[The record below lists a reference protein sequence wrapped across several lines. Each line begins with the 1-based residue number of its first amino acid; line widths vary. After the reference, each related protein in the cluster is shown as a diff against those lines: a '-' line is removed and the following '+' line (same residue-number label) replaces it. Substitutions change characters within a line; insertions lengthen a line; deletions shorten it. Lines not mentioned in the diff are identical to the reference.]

1 MAYSSRVACCRRS
14 ASSSARN
21 APNSSWALDE
31 SERRCS
37 SVYVQSPLQ
46 IGDLDRPLRCRVC
59 AGTRTQLYPIHRRS
73 SPCVCSMR
81 KASSRSLSSSVRS
94 SSSSSI
100 TAVGRVASCS
110 CVSELTNCCPSAHVE
125 APAPIPAGAST
136 DFRAT
141 VQMSECHRLTK
152 PALCETAVSRS
163 MRYPIKSQPRTG
175 HTREPDPTHNELKHT
190 ITRKTAAHERNQTHL
205 TFTRTHTPL
214 PPHSLPATEKAPTH
228 SLTHNSLPLSLTH
241 SLNTRQ
247 LTVEKVVEEHSAP
260 AQWVFLSDAQIVASS
275 ALPVGIH
282 RRRTRRIRAR
292 E

>member
-59 AGTRTQLYPIHRRS
+59 AGTRTQLCPIHRRS

-163 MRYPIKSQPRTG
+163 MRYPQPRR
-175 HTREPDPTHNELKHT
+175 HQL
-190 ITRKTAAHERNQTHL
+190 
-205 TFTRTHTPL
+205 
-214 PPHSLPATEKAPTH
+214 TH
-228 SLTHNSLPLSLTH
+228 SLIIHSLSHSLTH

-247 LTVEKVVEEHSAP
+247 LTVEKVVEEHRVP
-260 AQWVFLSDAQIVASS
+260 KH
-275 ALPVGIH
+275 PGP
-282 RRRTRRIRAR
+282 
-292 E
+292 

>member
-59 AGTRTQLYPIHRRS
+59 AGTRTQLWPIHRRS

-125 APAPIPAGAST
+125 APAPIPAGK
-136 DFRAT
+136 
-141 VQMSECHRLTK
+141 CHRLTK
-152 PALCETAVSRS
+152 PALFETAVIRS
-163 MRYPIKSQPRTG
+163 MRYPQPRR
-175 HTREPDPTHNELKHT
+175 H
-190 ITRKTAAHERNQTHL
+190 Q
-205 TFTRTHTPL
+205 
-214 PPHSLPATEKAPTH
+214 
-228 SLTHNSLPLSLTH
+228 LTH
-241 SLNTRQ
+241 SLIIHSLSHS
-247 LTVEKVVEEHSAP
+247 LTQHSP
-260 AQWVFLSDAQIVASS
+260 THS
-275 ALPVGIH
+275 
-282 RRRTRRIRAR
+282 
-292 E
+292 